1 MRGRCSAT
9 QALCLISTLGLW
21 TGCAPENPFSTSP
34 VSGRVTYDDGQPIAA
49 ATVIVHFI
57 PQAPAVGNKHP
68 QPAQAMLQPDG
79 SFAFASTFA
88 RDDGAIPGHHKI
100 VIEAMNADYS
110 PCPSAVDVQFSDPD
124 QSPLSVEVLAG
135 GENHFELSVVRG
147 T

>member
-1 MRGRCSAT
+1 MRVRCLPF
-9 QALCLISTLGLW
+9 QAFCLISTLGLW
-21 TGCAPENPFSTSP
+21 NGCAPVNPFATAS
-34 VSGRVTYDDGQPIAA
+34 VSGKVTYDDGQPIAA

-68 QPAQAMLQPDG
+68 QPAQATLKPDG

-88 RDDGAIPGHHKI
+88 RDDGAIPGLHKI

-110 PCPSAVDVQFSDPD
+110 PCPSAVDVRFSDPE

-135 GENHFELSVVRG
+135 GENHFELSVARG